1 MTSLASPTQNSIQIM
16 FDRLARR
23 YNLFNCL
30 TSMGLDRSWRRKTL
44 KDIAPGDSV
53 LDLGCG
59 SGDLALGAI
68 VRTGHVGEVNGID
81 FSRPML
87 DLACSRY
94 RALGYPGD
102 PEGVFLF
109 RSAEDLPIPGKQY
122 DVVVSG
128 FVLRN
133 IFEHIDAILDGVFR
147 SLKPGGRIRFL
158 DITEP
163 TNPLVRGFWKFYM
176 TTIVALY
183 GRLLFGKDYPAFYLT
198 QSAERFFKPTDF
210 AAKLASHGFQ
220 KVRARDLF
228 MGIIT
233 LYEGERPA

>member
-1 MTSLASPTQNSIQIM
+1 M
-16 FDRLARR
+16 FDKLARR
-23 YNLFNCL
+23 YDLFNCL
-30 TSMGLDRSWRRKTL
+30 TSMGLDRSWRHKTL
-44 KDIAPGDSV
+44 KDVRAGDWV
-53 LDLGCG
+53 LDVGCG
-59 SGDLALGAI
+59 SGDLALGALARAGI
-68 VRTGHVGEVNGID
+68 RGQVTGID

-87 DLACSRY
+87 DLARSRY
-94 RALGYPGD
+94 RALGHPGD
-102 PEGVFLF
+102 PEDVFLY
-109 RSAEDLPIPGKQY
+109 RSAEDLPIPGRQY

-133 IFEHIDAILDGVFR
+133 IFEHINAILDGVFL

-163 TNPLVRGFWKFYM
+163 SNPLVRILWKFYM
-176 TTIVALY
+176 TTVVALY
-183 GRLLFGKDYPAFYLT
+183 GRVLFGKDYPAFYLT
-198 QSAERFFKPTDF
+198 RSAERFFKPADF
-210 AAKLASHGFQ
+210 AAKLVSRGFQ